1 MSTQHTIQPMTF
13 AFTSAHVPH
22 SSQREEG
29 SLAHEHTQGT
39 PGGASESHVSV
50 LKAEV
55 LEALAPQAGEVVLD
69 ATAGM
74 GGHSEALLTA
84 APVQLVALD
93 ADPAAVARA
102 QARLGQGAV
111 VLNANFADL
120 KEALLGQGIQH
131 INKALFDLGWNMTQ
145 RTAGKGLSFL
155 AAEEPLHMGYSEQP
169 RSGFTAAE
177 VLNTWSEQA
186 IADALFG
193 YGEERYARRIAKVV
207 VERRSTKPF
216 ALVGDFVEVLLSA
229 VPAAYRRGRIHPAT
243 RSFQALRI
251 AVNDELGALRQGLA
265 AAWEL
270 LLPQGRIA
278 VITFHS
284 IEDRVVKQYFAGLS
298 KDEEG
303 RLLYKKPLTPSEQ
316 ELITNPSARSA
327 KLRAIEKI

>member
-1 MSTQHTIQPMTF
+1 MTF